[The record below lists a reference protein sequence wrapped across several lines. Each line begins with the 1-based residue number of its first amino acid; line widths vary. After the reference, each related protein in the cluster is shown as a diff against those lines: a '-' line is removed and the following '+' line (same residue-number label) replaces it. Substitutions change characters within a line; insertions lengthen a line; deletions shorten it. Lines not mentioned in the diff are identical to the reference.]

1 MFMEAVMTVVGHVTA
16 LWRYPVKSM
25 QAEALDAVEVSWHG
39 LAGDRRWAFIRDGQV
54 RSGFPW
60 LTMRERPEL
69 ARYQPRLA
77 DPGRPDASAVLVRT
91 PSGGELDV
99 ADPALAAELGPAV
112 RVIKQDRGVFDALP
126 LSVLT
131 TQALA
136 GLGQLAGLDLAA
148 QRFRPNILVDTPG
161 PGFPEDGWVGTT
173 LRLGGLRMR
182 VDKPDQR
189 CVVVTI
195 DPVTLDRDRSVL
207 ATIARQRR
215 NQFGVYGSIV
225 QPGRVA
231 VGDPVELEP

>member
-1 MFMEAVMTVVGHVTA
+1 MEAVMTVIGHVAA

-39 LAGDRRWAFIRDGQV
+39 LAGDRRWAFIRDTQV

-60 LTMRERPEL
+60 LTIRELPEL
-69 ARYQPRLA
+69 ARYRPRLR
-77 DPGRPDASAVLVRT
+77 DPARPDAGSVLVRT
-91 PSGGELDV
+91 PGGRELDV
-99 ADPALAAELGPAV
+99 ADPALAAELGAGV
-112 RVIKQDRGVFDALP
+112 RVIKQDRGVFDSLP
-126 LSVLT
+126 LSVLS

-136 GLGQLAGLDLAA
+136 GLGQLAGRDLAA
-148 QRFRPNILVDTPG
+148 QRFRPNILVDAPG
-161 PGFPEDGWVGTT
+161 PGFPEDGWVGAT

-189 CVVVTI
+189 CVVVTV

-207 ATIARQRR
+207 ATIARQRG
-215 NQFGVYGSIV
+215 NQLGVYGSTV
-225 QPGRVA
+225 LPGRVA